1 MKNKGGKNWRV
12 DIIRAKY
19 KHIIKKNVQNL
30 NKIEDQLQN

>member
-19 KHIIKKNVQNL
+19 KPIIKKYTKLEQN
-30 NKIEDQLQN
+30 